1 MKSNDYLGILLR
13 FFIAPLAIV
22 PALYCQPSPTTFQT
36 STINVGCNPLNVL
49 SGDFNG
55 DRIPDLAY
63 ACSATS
69 ANPIMVLLGNG
80 DGTFHTT
87 ATIGAVEPGI
97 FSVGYGTGQAIA
109 INSDGSLTASANSI
123 PGYLTRPAKP
133 GETIIILATGLGAVD
148 QAIAT
153 GAASSDALRNTTV
166 IPSVLI
172 NGTPATVAFHGLS
185 PQFVGVNQL
194 NVVVPSVSAGVVSL
208 QIDAAGVR
216 TTDKVTI
223 AIANQ

>member
-1 MKSNDYLGILLR
+1 LSLTVGGIP
-13 FFIAPLAIV
+13 APLMYVSSTQVNFQV
-22 PALYCQPSPTTFQT
+22 PWTVPTGPADLVATVNGT
-36 STINVGCNPLNVL
+36 PLPKL
-49 SGDFNG
+49 
-55 DRIPDLAY
+55 
-63 ACSATS
+63 
-69 ANPIMVLLGNG
+69 
-80 DGTFHTT
+80 T

-109 INSDGSLTASANSI
+109 INSDGSLTAPAGAI
-123 PGYLTRPAKP
+123 PGYATRPAKP

-153 GAASSDALRNTTV
+153 GAASSDALRNTKVT
-166 IPSVLI
+166 PAVLI

-223 AIANQ
+223 AIATQ